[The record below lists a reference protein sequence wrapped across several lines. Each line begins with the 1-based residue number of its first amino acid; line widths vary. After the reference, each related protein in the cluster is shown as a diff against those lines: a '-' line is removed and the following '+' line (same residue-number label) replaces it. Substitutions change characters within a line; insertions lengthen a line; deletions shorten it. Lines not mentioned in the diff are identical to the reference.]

1 MDVISNLSG
10 LSKQLL
16 NNFQIEN
23 SCDRKQ
29 LKTEVKNE
37 DSYKKIVRQEK
48 QRIMLKL
55 RSKTKIQK
63 LKLNPHKQ
71 ILPNLQLPFESD
83 NVNHFSGDKE
93 NFSVTLKVKG
103 TLMQI

>member
-1 MDVISNLSG
+1 M
-10 LSKQLL
+10 
-16 NNFQIEN
+16 
-23 SCDRKQ
+23 
-29 LKTEVKNE
+29 KNE